1 MRRHIANVLVISLA
15 AGCGTKTPAS
25 EGAAAAP
32 APAAAPAA
40 AVGQPSRSTS
50 RDVITRAEIEQVGA
64 NTVYDVVNRL
74 RPNFLRVE
82 GRSSMG
88 QVTQAPLVRLDASTL
103 GEIDAMRSLD
113 ANSVQEIRYY
123 SIVEAESRF
132 SGVRGRPV
140 IHIISRKLSGT

>member
-1 MRRHIANVLVISLA
+1 MHRHIATILVISLA
-15 AGCGTKTPAS
+15 AACGKKTPGT

-32 APAAAPAA
+32 APAA
-40 AVGQPSRSTS
+40 GQPSRGSS
-50 RDVITRAEIEQVGA
+50 RDVITRAEIEQAGLT
-64 NTVYDVVNRL
+64 NVYDIVNRL

-88 QVTQAPLVRLDASTL
+88 QVAQAPLVRLDASTL
-103 GEIDAMRSLD
+103 GDIDAMRSLD

-140 IHIISRKLSGT
+140 IHIITRKLSGT